1 MEPIPAAPLK
11 AIADAGI
18 AFSFQLVFSQWSL
31 SRRSFCL
38 LSGKMKFMYQ
48 QLAAS
53 AYERSAILVF
63 AVLLNGCKSW
73 LQCSHPKGKGYFIN
87 RADSLVLHKCS
98 KKTVSQKRWG
108 NPFFKFFFSLNDSSN
123 SLHSS
128 QGSGNKEWH
137 PQMKIQLHPMPGH
150 SPS

>member
-1 MEPIPAAPLK
+1 MELTSAALLK

-18 AFSFQLVFSQWSL
+18 AFSFQLVFPQ
-31 SRRSFCL
+31 RL
-38 LSGKMKFMYQ
+38 LLTQILLLVVRKMKLMYQ
-48 QLAAS
+48 QLAAP
-53 AYERSAILVF
+53 AYVRSAILVF

-87 RADSLVLHKCS
+87 RADCLVLHKCS
-98 KKTVSQKRWG
+98 KKTVSQKIWG
-108 NPFFKFFFSLNDSSN
+108 NPFVIFLSLNDSSN

-137 PQMKIQLHPMPGH
+137 PQMKIQLHPKPGH